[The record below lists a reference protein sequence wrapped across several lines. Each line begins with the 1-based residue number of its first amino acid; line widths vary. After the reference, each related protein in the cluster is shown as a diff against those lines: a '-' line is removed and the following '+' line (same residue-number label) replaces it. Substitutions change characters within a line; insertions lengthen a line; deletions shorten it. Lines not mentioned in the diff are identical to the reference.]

1 MKTSLLSV
9 TFRSMT
15 IAQVAETAAR
25 GGVDAIE
32 WGSDVH
38 VKAGDAAA
46 IDAAVAACKQY
57 GLAVSAY
64 GAYYNCDGTEDFAPY
79 VETAKK
85 LGTNIIRV
93 WAKNGIESS
102 ADLPEDERA
111 QVVADL
117 KNAVA
122 LAAKE
127 GIMVATE
134 YHPNTLTD
142 TLESTLQLLSEV
154 PGLYTYYQPVWR
166 KSVEENLN
174 HLTAL
179 GKKVKNLHT
188 FYTVEGKRHALADGE
203 NDLKTLFA
211 RAMETADAG
220 YVGIEFVRSGTAEQ
234 FYADATTLKKI
245 LAEI

>member
-9 TFRSMT
+9 TFRGMT

-38 VKAGDAAA
+38 VKAGDTAA

-79 VETAKK
+79 VETAAK

-93 WAKNGIESS
+93 WANSGIESS
-102 ADLPEDERA
+102 ATLSDADRA
-111 QVVADL
+111 RVVEDL

-122 LAAKE
+122 LAAKR
-127 GIMVATE
+127 GIIVATE
-134 YHPNTLTD
+134 FHPNTLTD
-142 TLESTLQLLSEV
+142 TLESTLQLLAEV
-154 PGLYTYYQPVWR
+154 PGLYTYWQPVWCL
-166 KSVEENLN
+166 SVEENLRQ
-174 HLTAL
+174 LTAL

-188 FYTVEGKRHALADGE
+188 FYTVDGKRHALSDGKE
-203 NDLKTLFA
+203 NLKTLFT
-211 RAMETADAG
+211 RAKETSDAG
-220 YVGIEFVRSGTAEQ
+220 YIGIEFVRGSTAEQ
-234 FYADATTLKKI
+234 FLADAATLKEI
-245 LAEI
+245 LSEI